1 MKQVTIAPP
10 QADEYN
16 EYYSRYISLVPPH
29 DILVTL
35 ERQLPETVKFLRS
48 IEEDRAG
55 YRYAPDKWSIKQV
68 VGHLADTERVF
79 AYRAL
84 RISRNDPTP
93 IEGFE
98 QDDYVRYGPFEHC
111 RLADLSLEFEHIR
124 HATLD
129 LFRQLDAEAWMRRG
143 VANNNEVSVR
153 AIAYI
158 LAGHEL
164 HHRSILREKYLAAS
178 AA

>member
-1 MKQVTIAPP
+1 MSQLAIAPP
-10 QADEYN
+10 QANEYN
-16 EYYSRYISLVPPH
+16 EYYSRYISLVPKQ
-29 DILVTL
+29 DVLLTL
-35 ERQLPETVKFLRS
+35 ERQLPDTVKLLRG
-48 IEEDRAG
+48 IGEDRAG

-68 VGHLADTERVF
+68 VGHLSDTERVF

-98 QDDYVRYGPFEHC
+98 QDDYVRYGPFENC
-111 RLADLSLEFEHIR
+111 RLADLVSEFEHIR

-129 LFRQLDAEAWMRRG
+129 LFRKLDPDAWTRRG
-143 VANNNEVSVR
+143 VANKNEVSVR

-164 HHRSILREKYLAAS
+164 HHRKILQEKYLAAP

>member
-1 MKQVTIAPP
+1 MSQAAIDRP
-10 QADEYN
+10 QANEYN
-16 EYYSRYISLVPPH
+16 EYYSRYISLVPQQ
-29 DILVTL
+29 DILLTL
-35 ERQLPETVKFLRS
+35 ERQLPETVKLLRNVG
-48 IEEDRAG
+48 EDRGG

-68 VGHLADTERVF
+68 IGHLADTERVF

-84 RISRNDPTP
+84 RISRNDSTP

-98 QDDYVRYGPFEHC
+98 QDDYVLYGPFQQC
-111 RLADLSLEFEHIR
+111 RLADLVSEFEHIR
-124 HATLD
+124 HSTLD
-129 LFRQLDAEAWMRRG
+129 LFRNLDPQAWTRRG
-143 VANNNEVSVR
+143 VANKNEVSVR

-164 HHRSILREKYLAAS
+164 HHRKILQEKYLAAS